1 MVRRIY
7 SKPSK
12 GLNRTNWDL
21 RYAGTSPV
29 NGNGG
34 RFDPFAEVNS
44 GLFVMP
50 GKYKVSMSVRAGGE
64 VKELVGPTPFEA
76 VVLNNTT
83 LPAEDRAAL
92 VAFQQQVAELIR
104 KVQGTD
110 NFAGELSGK
119 ISTMMQ
125 AVHQAPGA
133 SPELLARLYTL
144 SLKVDDILF
153 AFNGKQPKASREEN
167 PPAPVCINERMGNII
182 YAFYGSTSAPTAT
195 HRRSYD
201 IVMDEFTPIHAQLKQ
216 ISQVDLPAIE
226 AEMEKAGVP
235 YTPGRLP
242 QWE

>member
-1 MVRRIY
+1 MNYQENIHHDA
-7 SKPSK
+7 
-12 GLNRTNWDL
+12 GRT
-21 RYAGTSPV
+21 
-29 NGNGG
+29 
-34 RFDPFAEVNS
+34 
-44 GLFVMP
+44 P
-50 GKYKVSMSVRAGGE
+50 G
-64 VKELVGPTPFEA
+64 
-76 VVLNNTT
+76 
-83 LPAEDRAAL
+83 
-92 VAFQQQVAELIR
+92 
-104 KVQGTD
+104 
-110 NFAGELSGK
+110 
-119 ISTMMQ
+119 
-125 AVHQAPGA
+125 PGA

-167 PPAPVCINERMGNII
+167 PPAPVCINERMETS
-182 YAFYGSTSAPTAT
+182 FMRFMETSAPTAT